1 MKRFLKLF
9 FTVSVLFP
17 TVIFSQIELPK
28 IFTSN
33 MVLPRDVAIPI
44 QGKAQP
50 KEWITVTIQSQEHKV
65 KTDKKGNFLVTLNPL
80 NYGGPFELIFKG
92 NDTKTL
98 TNILVGD
105 LWLCSGQ
112 SNMQYS
118 IKQIGYKEKDS
129 TKMAFPKLRLGAVGI
144 GTDYLPKDDLSLVY
158 WFEGTIDN
166 AQNFSA
172 TAWFYGR
179 YLVENQDVPIG
190 LVSSNL
196 GATSIETWMSLG
208 ALKQFPQFIEVT
220 NYISKTKKN
229 FETLNTEFEQ
239 FRKKWD
245 DKHYLKG
252 IGLDEKWYADDFDDS
267 NWETCKIPNFIDD
280 LGYENFDGSFW
291 FRKTFDLTKEQLNQ
305 DFTLRLSQI
314 DDYDITW
321 VNGQKV
327 GETFGNM
334 NSRNYVIPKDI
345 LREKGNTV
353 AVRVFDVGGKGGMHT
368 NAFWGGKIRNGE
380 WKYKKGRQ
388 IDAKKF
394 PTKPVPNGSPF
405 SYPTLL
411 YNGGIA
417 PLHNFP
423 IKGVIWYQGEANE
436 NRAVEYEQLL
446 KGMITDWRA
455 KWNNTKLP
463 FYIVQLANYRAE
475 DKTPKDSKWAEVRES
490 QTKASELDFV
500 DVITTIDV
508 GEANDI
514 HPKNKKAV
522 GERLAMLSMHYDYG
536 VTLKKSPSFKNA
548 TVEKG
553 KIIIEMNTYGSQ
565 LKSLDKQG
573 YLRGFAVATD
583 DGKFQWA
590 QAQII
595 DDTRIAV
602 YSHTIKNPK
611 YVRYAWSDNP
621 GKLDL
626 VNTDDLPAYPFR
638 TDNFELST
646 AKETYTFSPHRF

>member
-9 FTVSVLFP
+9 FTVSILFP

-50 KEWITVTIQSQEHKV
+50 KEWVIVTIQSQEHKV

-80 NYGGPFELIFKG
+80 KYGGPFELTFKG

-98 TNILVGD
+98 KNVLVGD

-129 TKMAFPKLRLGAVGI
+129 TKMAFPKLRIGAVGI

-158 WFEGTIDN
+158 WFEGTIEN

-172 TAWFYGR
+172 TAWFFGR

-208 ALKQFPQFIEVT
+208 ALKQFLQFNEVT
-220 NYISKTKKN
+220 NYISKTNKN
-229 FETLNTEFEQ
+229 FETLNAEFDQ
-239 FRKKWD
+239 FRKKWYE
-245 DKHYLKG
+245 KHYLKG
-252 IGLDEKWYADDFDDS
+252 IGLDQKWYADDFDDS
-267 NWETCKIPNFIDD
+267 NWETCKVPNFIDD

-327 GETFGNM
+327 GESFGNM
-334 NSRNYVIPKDI
+334 NSRNYVVSKHI

-388 IDAKKF
+388 IDSKKF

-446 KGMITDWRA
+446 KGMITDWRS
-455 KWNNTKLP
+455 KWKNTKLP

-490 QTKASELDFV
+490 QTKAANLDFV

-536 VTLKKSPSFKNA
+536 ATLKKSPSFKNA
-548 TVEKG
+548 TIKND

-565 LKSLDKQG
+565 LKSLDKYG
-573 YLRGFAVATD
+573 YLRGFAIAGE
-583 DGKFQWA
+583 DGKFEWA
-590 QAQII
+590 KANLNENSNIV
-595 DDTRIAV
+595 V
-602 YSHTIKNPK
+602 YSENIKNPK

-621 GKLDL
+621 GPLDL
-626 VNTDDLPAYPFR
+626 VNMEGLPAYPFR
-638 TDNFELST
+638 TDDFELST
-646 AKETYTFSPHRF
+646 SKEKYFFSPYRF